1 MLESKELTKKYGAK
15 TAVDCVSLS
24 MEPGHIYAMLGP
36 NGSGKTT
43 WMKMAAGL
51 VKPTS
56 GTVLFNGTPVGIESR
71 KDVAY
76 MSTEPYFYDWM
87 NIEDAGKYYQDFF
100 EDFSMERFL
109 RMLHDMGLNEK
120 DKIRTLS
127 SGMVAKMKI
136 ALTLA
141 RDAKVYMLDEP
152 FNGIDLLAR
161 DEIRPAILSAAV
173 PEKLLLLSSHLVE
186 EMEAIADR
194 AVFISNGHLVEVRDL
209 EEMREVDGVS
219 MADRY
224 RAIFGSSV
232 TGRCRHNASAFEI

>member
-87 NIEDAGKYYQDFF
+87 NIEAAGKYYQDFF

-224 RAIFGSSV
+224 RSIFGHGEV
-232 TGRCRHNASAFEI
+232 QA

>member
-224 RAIFGSSV
+224 RAIFGHGEV
-232 TGRCRHNASAFEI
+232 QA

>member
-1 MLESKELTKKYGAK
+1 MLESRELTKKFGAK
-15 TAVDCVSLS
+15 TAVDNVSLA

-56 GTVLFNGTPVGIESR
+56 GEVFFNGNPVGIESR

-87 NIEDAGKYYQDFF
+87 TIESAGKYYNDFF
-100 EDFSMERFL
+100 EDFSMETYL
-109 RMLHDMGLNEK
+109 RMLSDMDLNEK

-161 DEIRPAILSAAV
+161 DEIRAAILKAAT

-194 AVFISNGHLVEVRDL
+194 AVFIRKGVLIEVRDL

-224 RAIFGSSV
+224 RSIFGHGEV
-232 TGRCRHNASAFEI
+232 QA

>member
-56 GTVLFNGTPVGIESR
+56 GTVFFNGTPVGIESR

-194 AVFISNGHLVEVRDL
+194 AVFISNGRLVEVRDL

-224 RAIFGSSV
+224 RAIFGHGEV
-232 TGRCRHNASAFEI
+232 QA

>member
-56 GTVLFNGTPVGIESR
+56 GTVFFNGTPVGIESR

-87 NIEDAGKYYQDFF
+87 NIEAAGKYYQDFF
-100 EDFSMERFL
+100 EDFSMASFL

-224 RAIFGSSV
+224 RAIFGHGEV
-232 TGRCRHNASAFEI
+232 QA